1 MLPSEKLR
9 LELSAI
15 TSLSREDLVGR
26 WERVYGHPPPKG
38 VKRPL
43 LERAAA
49 WHLQAKHLGGLSAA
63 TRRMLRTSG
72 DKQYRI
78 GRGETGTAALLAGDA
93 PNGSTANGTGAAGRK
108 MSPISPKTPPAV
120 GTRLLREWYGRM
132 HVVEVTED
140 GFMFDGKSYRSLTA
154 IARRITGTHRSG
166 PGFFGL

>member
-1 MLPSEKLR
+1 MPPSEKLR

-15 TSLSREDLVGR
+15 TSLSREDLIGR
-26 WERVYGHPPPKG
+26 WEKAYGHPPPKG

-72 DKQYRI
+72 NKRDRI
-78 GRGETGTAALLAGDA
+78 GRGEAGTAVLSTGDA
-93 PNGSTANGTGAAGRK
+93 GTPAHGTGASGG
-108 MSPISPKTPPAV
+108 MMPLISPKTPPAV
-120 GTRLLREWYGRM
+120 GTRLLREWYGRV

-140 GFMFDGKSYRSLTA
+140 GFLFDGKSYRSLTA
-154 IARRITGTHRSG
+154 VARRITGTHRSG